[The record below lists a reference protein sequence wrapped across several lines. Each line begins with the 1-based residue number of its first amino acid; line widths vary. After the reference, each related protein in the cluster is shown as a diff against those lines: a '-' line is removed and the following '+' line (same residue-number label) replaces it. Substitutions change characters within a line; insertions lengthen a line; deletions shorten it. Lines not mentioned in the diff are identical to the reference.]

1 MRRAAKVDAN
11 QPDIVRDLER
21 IGCSVFRLS
30 NVGKGVSD
38 LLVGYRGKNILIEV
52 KDGSKPPSARKL
64 TPDQVI
70 FRAEWRGQYDV
81 AESVE
86 QAISIVTRETVR

>member
-1 MRRAAKVDAN
+1 LRRAARVDAN
-11 QPDIVRDLER
+11 QTEIVKALRQ
-21 IGCSVFRLS
+21 IGCSVFSLS
-30 NVGKGVSD
+30 SVGHGVSD
-38 LLVGYRGKNILIEV
+38 ILVGFRHRNLLIEI
-52 KDGSKPPSARKL
+52 KDGSKPPGARKL
-64 TPDQVI
+64 TPDQII